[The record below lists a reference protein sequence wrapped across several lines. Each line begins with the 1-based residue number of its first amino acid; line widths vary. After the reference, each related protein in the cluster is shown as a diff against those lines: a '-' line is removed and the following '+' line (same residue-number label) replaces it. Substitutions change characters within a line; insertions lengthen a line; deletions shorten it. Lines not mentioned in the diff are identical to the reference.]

1 MFSEDVFNVFQ
12 ALDVLI
18 QQLSASLDEDLLDV
32 DEYERGITDP
42 YFDLWSPYNKVT

>member
-1 MFSEDVFNVFQ
+1 MFSGDVFNVFQ